1 MAPPAGSPTCYSSFS
16 GYLGTAAKPP
26 KIMTNIFSSSSF
38 RAAACLAPATLL
50 LLFTGCATSGGTHSK
65 APLKTVNHVD
75 LDRYMGDWFVI
86 ANIPSL
92 SAEKGVV
99 GSVERYARR
108 TDGDIDNVFE
118 AYADSFF
125 GKKVRF
131 KARAWVVDQKS
142 NAEWKVQF
150 FWPIRFAYLTI
161 DLDPAYQ
168 WTVVGHPSR
177 EYLWIMSRSKT
188 LDEATY
194 QAIVKR
200 CEDQGYDISRI
211 RKVPQTE
218 AQVGEFLK
226 SQGPVNK

>member
-1 MAPPAGSPTCYSSFS
+1 MNS
-16 GYLGTAAKPP
+16 
-26 KIMTNIFSSSSF
+26 IFSYRGF
-38 RAAACLAPATLL
+38 RVAACLAGLILL
-50 LLFTGCATSGGTHSK
+50 VFMTGCATRGGTHSK
-65 APLKTVNHVD
+65 APLRTVDHVD

-131 KARAWVVDQKS
+131 KARAWVVNKKS

-177 EYLWIMSRSKT
+177 NYLWIMSRSKT

-194 QAIVKR
+194 RAIVKR
-200 CEDQGYDISRI
+200 CADQGYDVSRI

-218 AQVGEFLK
+218 AQVGEYLK
-226 SQGPVNK
+226 SDGTFR